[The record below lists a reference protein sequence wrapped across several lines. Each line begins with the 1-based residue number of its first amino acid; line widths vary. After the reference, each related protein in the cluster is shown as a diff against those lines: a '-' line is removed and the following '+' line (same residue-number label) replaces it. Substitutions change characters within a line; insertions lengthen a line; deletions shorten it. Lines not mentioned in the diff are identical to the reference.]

1 MCRQP
6 SEQSVQ
12 AALGAIVPSHV
23 TVHSLRP
30 VASLRPQRIFEVSLS
45 DGKTLLLSLPPQAL
59 FRLLRHEQSLIGSEA
74 ATVRWIRDAL
84 ARNYSTRF
92 TKPTLQRFLPALV
105 HTSSHGPAEL
115 GSAYNVFEHQHGIP
129 VALLPSPPSPSER
142 KRLDKHLGQFYRS
155 LSSITSPSGRF
166 GPVAAVVPKMPGVEL
181 SDKNAGFG
189 EGGLMA
195 ADGARNWSTAFQS
208 LLEGVLRDG
217 EDMAVTMAYSP
228 IRRHFRRFAHLLN
241 EVKVPRLVVVDM
253 ADDTNTLVT
262 VETPT
267 STNGYGSYMA
277 TPQAASTSASDN
289 IGGERQLTLTGL
301 QDWSN
306 CVFGDP
312 LLATVF
318 SDGISE
324 SFMEG
329 FETGPPTT
337 NANERNGSSSRNTSV
352 STHSTNTGVMS
363 ITAITEQTTISSP
376 PRPPPPPPPAVSSS
390 NNNSSSSDGD
400 ISSLIEDLPNA
411 GIRLL
416 LYQVYHAALCIVK
429 EFYRPRSAPP
439 STCSSPTSSSS
450 SSLSTNREL
459 EARKKLTEALNRLEA
474 AVPVVTP
481 TSSLGLPV
489 LPHPH
494 HSSSTTTSSSSS
506 SASCISSSSS
516 TKKQNLLLNNN
527 NNNNNNSNHS
537 SPVASARSLLLGVKD
552 NNNSNSRSSDS
563 VLAKKKL
570 HHRPSGDMSPAKR
583 AKSAGSDEERE

>member
-6 SEQSVQ
+6 SEQSIQ
-12 AALGAIVPSHV
+12 AALSAIVPGHV

-59 FRLLRHEQSLIGSEA
+59 FRLLRHEQSMIGSEA

-84 ARNYSTRF
+84 ARNYSTRC
-92 TKPTLQRFLPALV
+92 TNPTFQKFLPALV
-105 HTSSHGPAEL
+105 HTSSHGPVEL
-115 GSAYNVFEHQHGIP
+115 GSAYNVFEHQHGVP
-129 VALLPSPPSPSER
+129 VALLPSPPSSSER
-142 KRLDKHLGQFYRS
+142 KRLDKHLGQVYRS

-166 GPVAAVVPKMPGVEL
+166 GPVAAVVPKMPGIEL
-181 SDKNAGFG
+181 SNKTAGFG

-228 IRRHFRRFAHLLN
+228 IRRHFRQFAHLLN

-262 VETPT
+262 VERTTAGT
-267 STNGYGSYMA
+267 STNGYNSYMA
-277 TPQAASTSASDN
+277 PPQSPASDN

-318 SDGISE
+318 SDGVSE

-329 FETGPPTT
+329 FETRPRTI
-337 NANERNGSSSRNTSV
+337 NANDHNNSSSRKTSV
-352 STHSTNTGVMS
+352 STHSTNTGIMS

-376 PRPPPPPPPAVSSS
+376 LPPPPPPPAAVSSS
-390 NNNSSSSDGD
+390 NNSDGD

-429 EFYRPRSAPP
+429 EFYRPRSSPP
-439 STCSSPTSSSS
+439 STCFNSPFSSA

-481 TSSLGLPV
+481 TSTLGLPV
-489 LPHPH
+489 LAYH
-494 HSSSTTTSSSSS
+494 HSTSTSS
-506 SASCISSSSS
+506 SASCTSPSS
-516 TKKQNLLLNNN
+516 KKQNLL
-527 NNNNNNSNHS
+527 NSNHS
-537 SPVASARSLLLGVKD
+537 SPVLSARSLLLGVKD
-552 NNNSNSRSSDS
+552 GSSSNRSSDGM
-563 VLAKKKL
+563 LAKKKL

-583 AKSAGSDEERE
+583 AKSAGSDEERV